1 MKIFEYS
8 SLGKKLKEQTSLDEK
23 QDQSFEKVFNH
34 DEKEEPV
41 KIKKDGP
48 LTTVISSLLYKNKY
62 SFIELKNVGKY
73 MDNALVLRYNNYL
86 LCLNYG

>member
-48 LTTVISSLLYKNKY
+48 LTTVISSLLYNNKY

-73 MDNALVLRYNNYL
+73 MDNAK
-86 LCLNYG
+86 